1 MRWIRLSG
9 LVALALIIVA
19 SLMLPAKL
27 EQLRTGHWA
36 LEHFVAYFA
45 ATSIICLGWRRPFVV
60 AGAFMAIAALLEA
73 LQGLTPNHVPNV
85 LSALSGAGGALA
97 AASLARLIVRVGNRT
112 SSTRQQGHEPQVPAL
127 TQPKQL

>member
-1 MRWIRLSG
+1 VRWIRLSG

-85 LSALSGAGGALA
+85 LSALSGAGGVLSAVLLA
-97 AASLARLIVRVGNRT
+97 KLIIRCRR
-112 SSTRQQGHEPQVPAL
+112 STWGDEQFFAQ
-127 TQPKQL
+127 